1 MTNSLE
7 IDTVRRNA
15 IPIKPDGSTKFTVD
29 ISKYEYVGRKEK
41 RELDGSIVYV
51 YSPAMLVLEKL
62 RAICQQLPEYKE
74 IIEVKS
80 SPRPR
85 IFMISTIC
93 LKPFRILK
101 AMMSLKTCCV
111 LCLRPKECLFGF
123 LNRISSQLEFHRQ
136 AWESVAQTVSQRETL
151 NEFDY
156 YFNFVVE
163 FAYRLKS

>member
-1 MTNSLE
+1 MVFDVKLNERPEHIREEVKSFWGGYLLEFKIIKREEYDKLSLE

-74 IIEVKS
+74 IIGSKNQVLV
-80 SPRPR
+80 PG

-101 AMMSLKTCCV
+101 AMMSLRHAAFCV
-111 LCLRPKECLFGF
+111 
-123 LNRISSQLEFHRQ
+123 
-136 AWESVAQTVSQRETL
+136 
-151 NEFDY
+151 
-156 YFNFVVE
+156 
-163 FAYRLKS
+163 